1 MFKRFSLL
9 IKGAIFTISLMCVS
23 FVSYAQKESVNP
35 YNTLIP
41 KPQKVEMF
49 EGKEGALIN
58 KRYYIISPEWEVSSA
73 MLLADYLNNL
83 FGRENV
89 WRVNTWSLDDYRRYT
104 KGSLAVNKP
113 KFVRK
118 SDGATKIFIN
128 AFDILPN
135 IDEKEKG
142 KYYLSVLEDEITIN
156 AKDKEGVLNGI
167 QTLLQLLP
175 PQVYNSNNKEFINEY
190 MIPAGKIED
199 YPQFQYRG
207 YELDVSRTFR
217 PAKDIY
223 KVLRWMAHHKLNKF
237 HWHLTDDQ
245 GWRVE
250 IKSLPLLTEKGAWRG
265 PDEVVPSSF
274 GSGNK
279 RYGGFYTQEQ
289 IEDIVRYSESLGIE
303 IIPEIE
309 TPGHSLA
316 VAASYPEIL
325 CNAPEDTSINN
336 TGYSR
341 EIWCVAKESNYEFI
355 EKIIKEVA
363 ELFPSKIIN
372 MGGDEVN
379 HFNWKRCLDCQALM
393 KKMGYTDESQLHSYF
408 VTRVNEIAKK
418 YNKKI
423 AGWEEIMMA
432 DGIQDN
438 SLIYVWH
445 SKKFGPMAVQNRFD
459 CVMQAAEYVYMDMK
473 QSPIERGH
481 NWCRVVPL
489 DITYAYDPIAL
500 AAFAEKNEK
509 EREKFYNILANRHVV
524 GIQAGLWEELGNRP
538 ENFVEYQTFPRLC
551 AVAETAWGTSKMLAD
566 SAANYNDFYNRL
578 TQYHFQRMN
587 NMGIRY
593 RVPYPIVI
601 AEEKAQTRSDVLRSG
616 SPKKLYK
623 ITAKAPYEN
632 AVIKYAIV
640 APQTAADGIRGQKDT
655 TTYKYV
661 YTEPIIT
668 RDIANYRFAT
678 FVSDTLH
685 SIGVAVSNVPLY
697 NELKP
702 AVKVETNMN
711 ASESSIK
718 VLTEYKRGSYCRFN
732 GRAKAGDYIIFTFD
746 KPVQC
751 SVIDIVT
758 GRSNVDFYGITEGYA
773 EYSLDGKNYMG
784 RKDVEDSRMVLT
796 PNAKVKSVRITIT
809 GESDGQNLILPPL
822 LIY

>member
-1 MFKRFSLL
+1 MFRRFSLF
-9 IKGAIFTISLMCVS
+9 IKGAILLTSLMSVS
-23 FVSYAQKESVNP
+23 FMSYGQKEGINP

-49 EGKEGALIN
+49 EGKEGALIG
-58 KRYYIISPEWEVSSA
+58 KGYYIICPEWEISA
-73 MLLADYLNNL
+73 ANYLAERLNNL
-83 FGRENV
+83 FGTKTEEC
-89 WRVNTWSLDDYRRYT
+89 VNIWSLDDYRRFT
-104 KGSLAVNKP
+104 KGSLSNDKQ

-118 SDGATKIFIN
+118 ERGAVQIFIN
-128 AFDILPN
+128 SFDIDLTN
-135 IDEKEKG
+135 NEKEKG
-142 KYYLSVLEDEITIN
+142 KYSLSVLEDEITIN
-156 AKDKEGVLNGI
+156 AKDKEGVLNAI
-167 QTLLQLLP
+167 QTLLQLFP
-175 PQVYNSNNKEFINEY
+175 PQVYNSNNKEFISEY
-190 MIPAGKIED
+190 TIPAGKIED

-217 PAKDIY
+217 PVKDIY
-223 KVLRWMAHHKLNKF
+223 KVLGWMAHHKLNKF

-245 GWRVE
+245 GWRIE
-250 IKSLPLLTEKGAWRG
+250 IKSLPLLTEKGGWRG

-289 IEDIVRYSESLGIE
+289 IKDIVRYAERLGIE

-355 EKIIKEVA
+355 EKIISEVA
-363 ELFPSKIIN
+363 SLFPGKIIN

-379 HFNWKRCLDCQALM
+379 HFNWKRCPDCQALM

-418 YNKKI
+418 YNRKI

-445 SKKFGPMAVQNRFD
+445 SNKFGPMAVQNRFD
-459 CVMQAAEYVYMDMK
+459 CVMQAAEFVYMDMK

-481 NWCRVVPL
+481 NWCRVIPL
-489 DITYAYDPIAL
+489 DTTYAYDPIAL
-500 AAFAEKNEK
+500 AAFADKNEK
-509 EREKFYNILANRHVV
+509 EREKFYNILANKHVV

-538 ENFVEYQTFPRLC
+538 DNFVEYQTFPRLC
-551 AVAETAWGTSKMLAD
+551 AVAETAWGTSKTRGNRSED
-566 SAANYNDFYNRL
+566 FKDFYNRL

-593 RVPYPIVI
+593 RVPYPVVT

-623 ITAKAPYEN
+623 ITAEAPYEN
-632 AVIKYAIV
+632 AVIRYAIV
-640 APQTAADGIRGQKDT
+640 APQTATDGIRGQKDT
-655 TTYKYV
+655 TNYKYI

-702 AVKVETNMN
+702 AFKIETNMN
-711 ASESSIK
+711 ASESSLK

-732 GRAKAGDYIIFTFD
+732 GRAKAGDYIIFIFD

-773 EYSLDGKNYMG
+773 EYSLDGKNYTG
-784 RKDVEDSRMVLT
+784 RKEVEDSRIVLT
-796 PNAKVKSVRITIT
+796 PNAKVKSVKISIT